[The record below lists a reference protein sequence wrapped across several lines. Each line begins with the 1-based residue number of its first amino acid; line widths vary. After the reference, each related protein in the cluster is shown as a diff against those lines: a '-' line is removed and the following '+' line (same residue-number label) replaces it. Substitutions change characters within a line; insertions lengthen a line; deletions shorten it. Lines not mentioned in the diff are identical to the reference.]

1 MAETGIGRRGNA
13 LFNDNKMKLGV
24 FGPNVSHGC
33 AATTAEGHFELNWK
47 NSRDIVETAD
57 RIGLEA
63 LVPVARWKGF
73 GGPTNFNGATYESLT
88 WAAAMGAV
96 SSHSTIFSTTHVPT
110 MHPVAAAK
118 QCVTADHASN
128 GRFALNVVCG
138 WSTPDLEMFGTSV
151 AEHEQRYEMASE
163 WLEII
168 RRLWTEGE
176 FNFEGK
182 FYQVPKGFS
191 EPKPIQK
198 PYPPIM
204 NAGASPIGARFAAKY
219 ADIAFTVFFEG
230 AFDANKAQVNNLRRV
245 AHDDFHRELQV
256 WTGVWVVCRPTEKEA
271 QDYANYYIYEKGD
284 WEAVENLT
292 RELGIKASEYL
303 SAEQLQR
310 VKYRFVAGWGGLP
323 LIGTPEQIV
332 DQLLELSRTGLDG
345 VVLSWVNYHQE
356 MREWARDVL
365 PLMEQAGLRKPFRPT
380 A

>member
-1 MAETGIGRRGNA
+1 MANA

-24 FGPNVSHGC
+24 FGPNVGHGC
-33 AATTAEGHFELNWK
+33 AATTAEGHFELNWA

-73 GGPTNFNGATYESLT
+73 GGVTDFNGASYESLT

-96 SSHSTIFSTTHVPT
+96 SNSATIFSTTHVPT

-151 AEHEQRYEMASE
+151 SEHEQRYEMASE
-163 WLEII
+163 WIEIV

-182 FYQVPKGFS
+182 FYRVPKGFA

-230 AFDANKAQVNNLRRV
+230 AFDANKAQVDNLRRV
-245 AHDDFHRELQV
+245 AREDFHRELQV
-256 WTGVWVVCRPTEKEA
+256 WTGAWVVCRPTEKEA
-271 QDYANYYIYEKGD
+271 RDYANYYIYEKGD

-292 RELGIKASEYL
+292 RELGLKASEYL
-303 SAEQLQR
+303 TAEQLQR

-356 MREWARDVL
+356 MRDWARDVL
-365 PLMEQAGLRKPFRPT
+365 PLMEQAGLRKPFKP
-380 A
+380 AA

>member
-1 MAETGIGRRGNA
+1 MANA

-33 AATTAEGHFELNWK
+33 AATTAEGHFVLNWQ

-88 WAAAMGAV
+88 WAAAMGAI
-96 SSHSTIFSTTHVPT
+96 SKSSTIFSTTHVPT

-138 WSTPDLEMFGTSV
+138 WSTPDLEMFGASV
-151 AEHEQRYEMASE
+151 ADHEQRYEMAAE
-163 WLEII
+163 WLDII
-168 RRLWTEGE
+168 KRLWTEGE

-182 FYQVPKGFS
+182 FYKVPKGFG
-191 EPKPIQK
+191 EPKPIQQ
-198 PYPPIM
+198 PHPPIM
-204 NAGASPIGARFAAKY
+204 NAGASPVGARFAAKY

-230 AFDANKAQVNNLRRV
+230 AFDANKAQVDNLRRV
-245 AHDDFHRELQV
+245 AREDFHRELQV

-271 QDYANYYIYEKGD
+271 QDYANCYIYEKGD

-303 SAEQLQR
+303 TPEQLQR

-323 LIGTPEQIV
+323 VIGTPEQVV

-365 PLMEQAGLRKPFRPT
+365 PLMEQAGLRKPFRP
-380 A
+380 AA